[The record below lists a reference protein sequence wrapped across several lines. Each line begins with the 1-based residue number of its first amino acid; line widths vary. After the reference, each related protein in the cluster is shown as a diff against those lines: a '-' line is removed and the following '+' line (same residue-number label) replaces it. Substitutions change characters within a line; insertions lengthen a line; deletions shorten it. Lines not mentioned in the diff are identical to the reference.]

1 MTEANFLL
9 DRAQRIAG
17 RAGYVVKLMGSI
29 SPATSHVRMRCC
41 PHQNSVINPHPVVFL
56 ETYHGKI

>member
-1 MTEANFLL
+1 MTEANLLL

-17 RAGYVVKLMGSI
+17 RAGYAAKLMGSI

-41 PHQNSVINPHPVVFL
+41 PRQNSVNNPHPA
-56 ETYHGKI
+56 

>member
-41 PHQNSVINPHPVVFL
+41 PHRIQLTTHIP
-56 ETYHGKI
+56 